1 MQQIFTFRSRGFVLC
16 RGRVSRRGRMELA
29 ASCALANEPEKT
41 GVIDRRGVSGDRRLR
56 VEEQGNAIKL

>member
-1 MQQIFTFRSRGFVLC
+1 
-16 RGRVSRRGRMELA
+16 MELA